1 MRGTIAGLG
10 TPVPFGPMLPA
21 IYQEDD
27 FAMRFVGGFDEV
39 LAPIVA
45 TLDCL
50 IDYFDPALTPIDF
63 LDWLAG
69 WVGIEID
76 ESWAPERRRAA
87 VATAVEMY
95 RMRGTISGLRA
106 NLEVLSGGTVEITD
120 SGGVSHSTHPMGE
133 LPGHD
138 SPRLA
143 VRVTLAEEPTE
154 RITKALDSIVQTAKP
169 AHVVH
174 RVEVVQG
181 S

>member
-1 MRGTIAGLG
+1 MRGTIDALF
-10 TPVPFGPMLPA
+10 TAAPLGPMLPA
-21 IYQEDD
+21 IFQEDE
-27 FAMRFVGGFDEV
+27 FSMRFVSGFDDVIAPV
-39 LAPIVA
+39 LL

-50 IDYFDPALTPIDF
+50 IDYFDPALTPVDF

-76 ESWAPERRRAA
+76 ESWATERRRAA

-95 RMRGTISGLRA
+95 RMRGTITGLRA

-120 SGGVSHSTHPMGE
+120 SGGVSWSTHPMGE
-133 LPGHD
+133 LPGQE

-143 VRVTLAEEPTE
+143 VRVTIPDELTD
-154 RITKALDSIVQTAKP
+154 RKQKAIDSIVATAKP

-174 RVEVVQG
+174 RVEVVG

>member
-1 MRGTIAGLG
+1 MRATIKTLESPAPL
-10 TPVPFGPMLPA
+10 GPMLPA

-27 FAMRFVGGFDEV
+27 FSMRFVGGFDDV
-39 LAPIVA
+39 LAPILL

-50 IDYFDPALTPIDF
+50 VDYFDPALTPTDF
-63 LDWLAG
+63 LDWLAS
-69 WVGIEID
+69 WVGIEVD
-76 ESWAPERRRAA
+76 ESWATERRRAA

-106 NLEVLSGGTVEITD
+106 NLEVLSGGSVEITD
-120 SGGVSHSTHPMGE
+120 SGGVAWSTSPMGP
-133 LPGHD
+133 LPGQD

-143 VRVTLAEEPTE
+143 VRVTVPEATD
-154 RITKALDSIVQTAKP
+154 RTTKAIDAIVTAAKP

-174 RVEVVQG
+174 RVEVVT

>member
-1 MRGTIAGLG
+1 MRGTIPDLDTA
-10 TPVPFGPMLPA
+10 VPFGPLLPA
-21 IYQEDD
+21 IYQEDE
-27 FAMRFVGGFDEV
+27 FSMRFVSGFDDV
-39 LAPIVA
+39 LAPILV

-50 IDYFDPALTPIDF
+50 IDYFDPALTPTDF

-69 WVGIEID
+69 WVGIEVD
-76 ESWAPERRRAA
+76 EAWATERRRAA

-120 SGGVSHSTHPMGE
+120 SGGVAWSTHPMGD
-133 LPGHD
+133 LPGQA

-143 VRVTLAEEPTE
+143 VRVTVDEMTE
-154 RITKALDSIVQTAKP
+154 QTTKAIDSIVIAAKP

-174 RVEVVQG
+174 RVEVVTP
-181 S
+181 

>member
-1 MRGTIAGLG
+1 MRGAVTGL
-10 TPVPFGPMLPA
+10 TSANPFGPTLPA
-21 IYQEDD
+21 VYQEDD
-27 FAMRFVGGFDEV
+27 FTMRYVAGLDDV
-39 LAPIVA
+39 LAPVLV
-45 TLDCL
+45 TLDCI

-106 NLEVLSGGTVEITD
+106 NLEVLSGGQVEITD
-120 SGGVSHSTHPMGE
+120 SGGVAWSTSPMSE
-133 LPGHD
+133 LPGQS

-143 VRVTLAEEPTE
+143 VRITIAGDVTD
-154 RITKALDSIVQTAKP
+154 RMGKAVDSIVATAKP

-174 RVEVVQG
+174 RAEMV
-181 S
+181 SS